1 MPDNIYTLG
10 GINYDQSTRQGRVGF
25 RQAARDQRKRNRMSI
40 ADGNLSDEEIIDLQD
55 ENKLLRGQSMQAG
68 YDALQSA
75 TNGLGAGLISS
86 GANFVNDMLES
97 TLGSPAEYEGDK
109 GHITQGL
116 NEAYDAASDAAMKM
130 GPIGMIV
137 GGAMKGVK
145 ALGTGLDAI
154 TGGATGTS
162 GMTTA
167 DAILGSNWLK
177 LTPIGLVNSLGGST
191 TDTITRDEEAFG
203 TVGSSYGGT
212 GATVDDAVSK
222 SGKKY
227 GLFSTGKR
235 KEADALID
243 EADRQQD
250 IMSDIADEEKK
261 RQAIVQSGSAINA
274 NRRQL
279 QLQGGIQ
286 QANMRR
292 GKFGMS
298 IELIDRTK
306 RILSAKEGTKVEKE
320 FNIDDIKNRFP
331 ITKQLDIVLEYD
343 PEFNPGYNLDYIPA
357 DLDSVPYHK
366 KNTLGKSVIVYN
378 DKADAEDIAL
388 DLLSHGL
395 REKDSY
401 WRDTILPSLH
411 NNEVWYNVIAD
422 DSEYLNQYF
431 KLLPKNSPYRQMT
444 IEQFS
449 TLNPEDQEI
458 ILKDFRNSEVY
469 KNGIDGLIRALLVK
483 DELRESKRYN
493 YPSEVL
499 DKLRDTK
506 EWQKALKYINEET
519 PQFKNG
525 GTIIKES
532 VIIPV
537 DIIDFFQDGG
547 SIVKE
552 TVITPIE
559 DIDYFQDGGTI
570 IKESVIIPVDDIEIF
585 KEGGSIPD
593 SIRDFYKD
601 YNLDSVVVLEGDP
614 RTEGDTI
621 YVNTDEDIVHEL
633 WHWISQNKP
642 NPELEYFYK
651 DLNDDRI
658 QELGGDL
665 QFVKRTGNPG
675 DFYDPSEIEARLNA
689 SKYQTRG
696 QNYTKEFFQ
705 NLRQNEDQ
713 YGYNMRDLLHM
724 YNDDN
729 LVKLFNAT
737 ITKFQAGG
745 SINVIPE
752 GALHARKHNME
763 MDGITKKG
771 IPVISETPEGEIEQQ
786 AEIERSE
793 IIYRLEVTQEI
804 ERLCKIYYD
813 EDSSQKE
820 KDQAA
825 LDAGKLLVQETLYNT
840 KDNTEELL

>member
-1 MPDNIYTLG
+1 MLNNIYTLG
-10 GINYDQSTRQGRVGF
+10 GIDYDQSTRQGRVGF
-25 RQAARDQRKRNRMSI
+25 RQAAADQRKRNRMSI
-40 ADGNLSDEEIIDLQD
+40 RDGNLSDDEIIELQD
-55 ENKLLRGQSMQAG
+55 ENKFLRGQSMQAG

-75 TNGLGAGLISS
+75 TNRMGAGLISS

-154 TGGATGTS
+154 TNGATGTDGMCVCAGTKVFTAS
-162 GMTTA
+162 GKVVSIEDLKQTDGIIGWRESTKEIVPQTINTLIEPRQKECVEIILKNGYTLKCSTDHPIYSYKNYKYSFIPAAQLKIKDIIVASNYPNNGLQYLELISIKYIGLQTVYNLQADCDHTYLANGIITHNTTA

-212 GATVDDAVSK
+212 GSTVDDAVSK

-292 GKFGMS
+292 GREGMK
-298 IELIDRTK
+298 LMDRAK
-306 RILSAKEGTKVEKE
+306 RIVAAKTGIKVEKSPE

-343 PEFNPGYNLDYIPA
+343 PQFNPGYNLDYIPA
-357 DLDSVPYHK
+357 YLDSIPYHK
-366 KNTLGKSVIVYN
+366 KSTSGKSVIVYN

-411 NNEVWYNVIAD
+411 NNEIWYDVIAD
-422 DSEYLNQYF
+422 DSAYLNQYF
-431 KLLPKNSPYRQMT
+431 KLLPKDSPYREMT

-458 ILKDFRNSEVY
+458 VLKDFRNSEAY

-499 DKLRDTK
+499 DKLRNTK
-506 EWQKALKYINEET
+506 EWQKALKYINGET

-525 GTIIKES
+525 GVIES
-532 VIIPV
+532 IIIPV
-537 DIIDFFQDGG
+537 EDIDFFQDGG

-552 TVITPIE
+552 SVITPIE
-559 DIDYFQDGGTI
+559 DIELDQ
-570 IKESVIIPVDDIEIF
+570 IE
-585 KEGGSIPD
+585 E
-593 SIRDFYKD
+593 
-601 YNLDSVVVLEGDP
+601 
-614 RTEGDTI
+614 
-621 YVNTDEDIVHEL
+621 
-633 WHWISQNKP
+633 
-642 NPELEYFYK
+642 
-651 DLNDDRI
+651 
-658 QELGGDL
+658 
-665 QFVKRTGNPG
+665 
-675 DFYDPSEIEARLNA
+675 
-689 SKYQTRG
+689 
-696 QNYTKEFFQ
+696 
-705 NLRQNEDQ
+705 
-713 YGYNMRDLLHM
+713 
-724 YNDDN
+724 
-729 LVKLFNAT
+729 
-737 ITKFQAGG
+737 FQAGG

-763 MDGITKKG
+763 MEGITKKG
-771 IPVISETPEGEIEQQ
+771 IPVISENPDGEIEQQ

-793 IIYRLEVTQEI
+793 IIYRKSVTEQI
-804 ERLCKIYYD
+804 EKLYKIYYNESTSQEQKD
-813 EDSSQKE
+813 EV
-820 KDQAA
+820 A
-825 LDAGKLLVQETLYNT
+825 LEAGKLLVKETLYNT
-840 KDNTEELL
+840 IDNTGELLNNTD